1 MEKIN
6 NNDEKSILQIIKS
19 IKNYVAN
26 INFIINKNPIL
37 KHYIRNTLFIAID
50 FNNIF

>member
-1 MEKIN
+1 MKKIN

-26 INFIINKNPIL
+26 INFIILIKIL
-37 KHYIRNTLFIAID
+37 N
-50 FNNIF
+50 